1 MGRETGTAE
10 GVQGSVWTSEGSLGM
25 EGEPRVR
32 EMGGKDKTTTE
43 RREIAS

>member
-25 EGEPRVR
+25 EGESGVGK
-32 EMGGKDKTTTE
+32 MGGQDKTTTE
-43 RREIAS
+43 RREVAR